1 MFHKGK
7 VISAE
12 EIIEHVWG
20 SEVDLFSTPL
30 NITCTRTRK
39 YQMPMSLYFLNLS
52 KIYGYSTKKR

>member
-1 MFHKGK
+1 MEYLMFHKGK

-30 NITCTRTRK
+30 NIACTRTRK
-39 YQMPMSLYFLNLS
+39 YQMPMSWNILFNS
-52 KIYGYSTKKR
+52 K